1 MKQLDLDFSR
11 PAVQLGIF
19 AFVALGLLGLLD
31 ALSADRIAQN
41 QRMLL
46 RQTLVSLLP
55 SGSFDNDVI
64 HDTVQIQDDR
74 LGSPSAVTI
83 YRTRQQ
89 GNIIAALVPVV
100 APDGYNGKIS
110 LLIAVQ
116 PDGVL
121 GGVRV
126 MEHHETPGLGD
137 PIESGK
143 SGWIRQFIGRS
154 LTNPEEAGWRVKRD
168 GGVFDQLAG
177 ATITSRAVVGA
188 VHRALQAVRDRQPLV
203 FSQVGAHGAP
213 ITPTSSTETP

>member
-1 MKQLDLDFSR
+1 MKRLNLDFSR

-31 ALSADRIAQN
+31 ALSADRIAEN

-55 SGSFDNDVI
+55 AGSFNNDVI

-74 LGSPSAVTI
+74 LGGPSAVTI
-83 YRTRQQ
+83 YRARQQ
-89 GNIIAALVPVV
+89 GKIIAALVPVV
-100 APDGYNGKIS
+100 APDGYNGKIH

-121 GGVRV
+121 AGVRV
-126 MEHHETPGLGD
+126 LEHHETPGLGD
-137 PIESGK
+137 PIESVK
-143 SGWIRQFIGRS
+143 SGWIRQFMGRS

-177 ATITSRAVVGA
+177 ATITPRAVVGA
-188 VHRALQAVRDRQPLV
+188 VHRALQAVRDREPLV
-203 FSQVGAHGAP
+203 FSQDLAP
-213 ITPTSSTETP
+213 GPAAPTSSAETP

>member
-31 ALSADRIAQN
+31 ALSADRIAEN

-55 SGSFDNDVI
+55 AGSFNNDVI

-74 LGSPSAVTI
+74 LGGPSAVTI
-83 YRTRQQ
+83 YRARQQ
-89 GNIIAALVPVV
+89 GKIIAALVPVV
-100 APDGYNGKIS
+100 APDGYNGKIH

-116 PDGVL
+116 PDGVVA
-121 GGVRV
+121 GVRV
-126 MEHHETPGLGD
+126 LEHHETPGLGD
-137 PIESGK
+137 PIESVK
-143 SGWIRQFIGRS
+143 SGWIRQFMGRS

-168 GGVFDQLAG
+168 GGLFDQLAG
-177 ATITSRAVVGA
+177 ATITPRAVVGA
-188 VHRALQAVRDRQPLV
+188 VHRALQAVRDREPHV
-203 FSQVGAHGAP
+203 FSQALVPGPAAP
-213 ITPTSSTETP
+213 SSSAETP

>member
-31 ALSADRIAQN
+31 ALSADRIAEN

-55 SGSFDNDVI
+55 AGSFNNDVI

-74 LGSPSAVTI
+74 LGGPSAVTI
-83 YRTRQQ
+83 YRARQQ
-89 GNIIAALVPVV
+89 GKIIAALLPVV
-100 APDGYNGKIS
+100 APDGYNGKIH

-121 GGVRV
+121 AGVRV
-126 MEHHETPGLGD
+126 LEHHETPGLGD
-137 PIESGK
+137 PIESVK
-143 SGWIRQFIGRS
+143 SGWIRQFMGRS

-177 ATITSRAVVGA
+177 ATITPRAVVGA
-188 VHRALQAVRDRQPLV
+188 VHRALQVIRDRHELLFNQDSATDPV
-203 FSQVGAHGAP
+203 SPKPKAERP
-213 ITPTSSTETP
+213 